1 MENSTTFKPQNSKAW
16 LCSLL
21 SYFMNIKSIDDNIEL
36 LRISLCSLPNFS
48 PSKLFNY
55 LDHSS
60 KRFLLLNDFIKFLN
74 AMGIPFE
81 EKYLRIFIHN
91 FDKDGDF
98 SLNLKEFLGLIL
110 PKKNNDIARKMN
122 NDLNSSDNIE
132 EILVKNMKD
141 IFAKLLCE
149 ELELVKNCIK
159 TAKACKETIGF
170 TLYEAFL
177 IIAGNNKYI
186 NETLLCDFLQKNN
199 IDISTNDMHQLMFRL
214 DADNDGKISFEE
226 FKEIFFPIK
235 GEESSYNNIKNN
247 NIDIGKNDLDLSYL
261 EKNKENKEKIEE
273 NKITNLVNFT
283 FAKKANIASQSTF
296 KTNEDYMKHF
306 NKLINFNYDDD
317 LIKNK
322 ENIQIQ
328 NDINLNKDTQKI
340 SIYSRTKNLVANKNN
355 NINLFKSKIPP
366 KITIPTQSPIPI
378 PDVFTQ
384 LHPPTPKKY
393 QFVYESNPLL
403 IKKNFNQNLLN
414 TPYSPKRINIH
425 HTSGYQSPKTKH
437 TKSPLHYDYSTY
449 SDEDGDEYFRQKQLR
464 ENKSSY
470 TDKRV
475 RNLKENKYSKI
486 FGGLEYKSE
495 IKNNLEKMFLE
506 EDKNKFDINEINKEI
521 KKRKFNFISNDSE
534 ENDIKMTNFDD
545 LVRKKYKDEKY
556 I

>member
-36 LRISLCSLPNFS
+36 LRTSLCSLPNFS
-48 PSKLFNY
+48 PNKLFNY
-55 LDHSS
+55 LDQSS
-60 KRFLLLNDFIKFLN
+60 KKFLLLNDFIKFLN

-122 NDLNSSDNIE
+122 NDLNSDNIE
-132 EILVKNMKD
+132 DISVNNMKD

-235 GEESSYNNIKNN
+235 GEESCYNIKNN
-247 NIDIGKNDLDLSYL
+247 NFEKNDFDLSYL
-261 EKNKENKEKIEE
+261 DKKKENKEKIEE

-283 FAKKANIASQSTF
+283 FAKKANITSQSTF

-306 NKLINFNYDDD
+306 NKLINFNYEDD

-322 ENIQIQ
+322 ENIQ
-328 NDINLNKDTQKI
+328 NNINLNKDTQKI
-340 SIYSRTKNLVANKNN
+340 SIYSRTKNLVANKN
-355 NINLFKSKIPP
+355 INLFKTKIPP

-378 PDVFTQ
+378 PDAFTQ
-384 LHPPTPKKY
+384 ILPPTPKKY

-403 IKKNFNQNLLN
+403 IKKNVNQNVQN
-414 TPYSPKRINIH
+414 TPYSPKRINIQ

-475 RNLKENKYSKI
+475 RNMKENKYSKI
-486 FGGLEYKSE
+486 FGGFDYKSE

-521 KKRKFNFISNDSE
+521 KKRKFNFISNDND

>member
-60 KRFLLLNDFIKFLN
+60 KKFLLLNDFIKFLN

-122 NDLNSSDNIE
+122 NDLNSSDNFE

-247 NIDIGKNDLDLSYL
+247 NIDIRKNDLDLSYL

-283 FAKKANIASQSTF
+283 FAKKTNIASQNTF

-328 NDINLNKDTQKI
+328 NDIKLNKDTQKI
-340 SIYSRTKNLVANKNN
+340 FIYSRTKNLVANKNT
-355 NINLFKSKIPP
+355 NINLFKTKIPP

-475 RNLKENKYSKI
+475 RNGKENKYSKI